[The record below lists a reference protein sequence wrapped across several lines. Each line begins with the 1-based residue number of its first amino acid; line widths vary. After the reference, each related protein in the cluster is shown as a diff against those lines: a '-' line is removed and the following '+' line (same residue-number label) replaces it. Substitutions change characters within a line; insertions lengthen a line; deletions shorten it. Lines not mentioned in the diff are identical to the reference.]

1 MRSVALARTGT
12 RARLRGVRTR
22 HRRASQLLEFA
33 IVLPFFMLM
42 LVLVVD
48 MGRLV
53 LVRSALHD
61 AAYTSARAAA
71 QVGGTDLNGQRI
83 SQQIFYDEV
92 QASPLLDTTKVR
104 TFTAGPARCS
114 TATRM
119 VTVRSTYQFDFLT
132 PGLYS
137 LISAGA
143 GQTAAGGWTV
153 DTVGVGRC
161 EVIR

>member
-1 MRSVALARTGT
+1 
-12 RARLRGVRTR
+12 VRTSR
-22 HRRASQLLEFA
+22 RRASQLLEFA

-53 LVRSALHD
+53 VVRTALHD

-71 QVGGTDLNGQRI
+71 QVGGADLDGSRI
-83 SQQIFYDEV
+83 SRQIFFEQV
-92 QASPLLDTTKVR
+92 AASPLLDTTNVSD
-104 TFTAGPARCS
+104 FTAAPARCS
-114 TATRM
+114 VTNRM
-119 VTVRSTYQFDFLT
+119 VTVRASYTFDFLT

-137 LISAGA
+137 LVSAGA
-143 GQTAAGGWTV
+143 GNTTRGGWTL
-153 DTVGVGRC
+153 DAVGVGRC